1 MNNLFSTLCCI
12 GALLIAVSAGAQSTI
27 QLSELKKTT
36 IDLKGQNGVVFLVGT
51 WKGDR
56 LIIKNAENVQLM
68 AKGKVRIIST
78 HAEDALV
85 LENPRKVSIK
95 GNKKLFL
102 NQSITIWGSAQQLTL
117 DGIIIDGAH
126 TGIRINQDVAYQQLT
141 IQNCRIS
148 NCGFEGIYIGP
159 HYKSAKQLSNV
170 FIRNNQISQCGWDGI
185 QVGNC
190 AQFEITGNKVSRCG
204 LKKEWGQDFDVTIN
218 PGSQGKLSNNKI
230 KGKIQVLDSRV
241 FFE

>member
-12 GALLIAVSAGAQSTI
+12 GALLIAVSAVGQSTI
-27 QLSELKKTT
+27 QLSELGKTT
-36 IDLKGQNGVVFLVGT
+36 IDLKGQNGVIFLVGT

-68 AKGKVRIIST
+68 VKGKVRIIST
-78 HAEDALV
+78 HAEDGLI
-85 LENPRKVSIK
+85 LENPKKVTIK

-141 IQNCRIS
+141 IQNCRIT

-204 LKKEWGQDFDVTIN
+204 LKREWGQDFDLTIN